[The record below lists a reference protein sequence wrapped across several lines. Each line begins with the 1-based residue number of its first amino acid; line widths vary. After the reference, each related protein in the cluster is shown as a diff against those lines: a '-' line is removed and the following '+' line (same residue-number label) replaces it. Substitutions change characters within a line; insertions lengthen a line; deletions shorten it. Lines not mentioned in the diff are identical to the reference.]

1 MNETMN
7 EGIIALVSLLNQTN
21 GIPLTITQTTT
32 TNPYQFYLTLAMSG
46 FFIFYFI
53 IKLFGASIMSL
64 VSKTMLRIFVRKNE
78 IKNMMVIKH
87 TSQDLF
93 SASMIDRNTLESIQK
108 ALIKYNGK
116 PFDLVLYTPGGEVFS
131 ATYIS
136 RMFQKYP
143 GKIRS
148 IVPTFAMS
156 GGTLLALSTDE
167 IYMNDYSCL
176 GAVDPQLGNLFKF
189 GSAKGWKEIVR
200 IKGKKAEDN
209 TISMKLMGEQYT
221 KSIRENIKGLLKN
234 KVDKKDMNNL
244 LNYLTQGNIEHGF
257 NITKDILIE
266 MGLDIKD
273 IPMKTNNRLLKLIK
287 YLPEGVTNI

>member
-7 EGIIALVSLLNQTN
+7 DGIIALVNLLNQTN
-21 GIPLTITQTTT
+21 GIPLTITSTNT
-32 TNPYQFYLTLAMSG
+32 TNPYQFYLTLLISSA
-46 FFIFYFI
+46 FLFYFI
-53 IKLFGASIMSL
+53 ISLFGKSIIGL
-64 VSKTMLRIFVRKNE
+64 ISKTMLRIFIKKNE

-93 SASMIDRNTLESIQK
+93 SASMIDRKTLEQIQK

-167 IYMNDYSCL
+167 IHMNDYSCL

-221 KSIRENIKGLLKN
+221 KSIRENIKSLLKN

-273 IPMKTNNRLLKLIK
+273 ISMKTNNRLLKLMK
-287 YLPEGVTNI
+287 FLPEGVTTI